1 MRLWS
6 RFCNLVPA
14 IIVENILWSTL
25 FLVGVLNV
33 LTWIV
38 FSSYLVSDKCVCVFF
53 FLIFHP
59 VQEKKKKN
67 IRTICQSALYQ
78 PHKITAILDRRLLQQ
93 PSRQTLGT
101 VKYQTQGN
109 CWKHFR
115 SIHSALLQGIRWTII
130 YFQL

>member
-1 MRLWS
+1 MNVDFDPLAGIVHTALSDPTLNTNIKLW
-6 RFCNLVPA
+6 FVA
-14 IIVENILWSTL
+14 
-25 FLVGVLNV
+25 
-33 LTWIV
+33 
-38 FSSYLVSDKCVCVFF
+38 FF
-53 FLIFHP
+53 FITVVVVVVIVVDIYSCCFVLFFNVFYFHP

-109 CWKHFR
+109 C
-115 SIHSALLQGIRWTII
+115 
-130 YFQL
+130 